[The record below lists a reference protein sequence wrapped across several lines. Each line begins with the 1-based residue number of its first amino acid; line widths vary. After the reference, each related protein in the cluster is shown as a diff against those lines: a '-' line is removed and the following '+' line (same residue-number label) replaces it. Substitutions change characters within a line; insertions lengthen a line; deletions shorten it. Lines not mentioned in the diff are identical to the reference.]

1 MRADPDRS
9 GTAPGMTPGGD
20 AVAVVLA
27 TTPAADLPCPDGASL
42 LERLTRQLVT
52 LPVRDVHVVARPDG
66 TRSYAAGPYQMPHRL
81 PDTMSDGLAEDLR
94 VVAKTAR
101 TATSP
106 VIVLVADV
114 VAHTEAL
121 ATLLAGPSR
130 LTGAIVGP
138 LVGPM
143 AEAGERS
150 PLHPPVRTES
160 GRVVSAGNS
169 FHEVERADGVFG
181 GVLQV
186 GEAHLTSLAEVA
198 EELADLAE
206 RRRLGRVSDAEVPDL
221 LLAGLVRSGVP
232 VRSVTVGALRCDRVA
247 DSAGAEAAISGLA
260 GVDASRA
267 RLDAAV
273 KTGDGFF
280 TTFFVSSW
288 SRHLVRLAAMLGL
301 TPNAVTGISVGLAL
315 IAAIWFSDG
324 HRTGLVVGAV
334 ALYLSFVLDCV
345 DGQLARYTRRF
356 SALGGWL
363 DGICDRLKEY
373 VVLAGLA
380 FGYHAQSGESGGVW
394 PLAVAAVILQVVRHM
409 VDFSYAGAV
418 ADSGAGVTAGPRR
431 PLAEPRDGPPPTEP
445 RDEPPPT
452 EPQDEPR
459 GGPEKPV
466 LITTSQ
472 TGSSPVRPA
481 EVTSVG
487 ASSGLSPR
495 VRSAAYWLRKII
507 VLPIGERMALIAI
520 TAALF
525 DARVTFLALLG
536 WGVVALAY
544 MSAGR
549 IRRSFG

>member
-1 MRADPDRS
+1 
-9 GTAPGMTPGGD
+9 MTRGGD
-20 AVAVVLA
+20 TVAVVLA
-27 TTPAADLPCPDGASL
+27 TTPAADLPCPDGTSV

-66 TRSYAAGPYQMPHRL
+66 VHPGAARPYEAGTCRL
-81 PDTMSDGLAEDLR
+81 PDTTSDGLAEDLR
-94 VVAKTAR
+94 LVAKTAR

-106 VIVLVADV
+106 LVVLAADV

-121 ATLLAGPSR
+121 ATLLADPDR
-130 LTGAIVGP
+130 PTGAIVGP
-138 LVGPM
+138 MAGPGGR
-143 AEAGERS
+143 A
-150 PLHPPVRTES
+150 PLHPPVRTAS
-160 GRVVSAGNS
+160 GRVVAAGNS
-169 FHEVERADGVFG
+169 FHEVERADGAFR

-198 EELADLAE
+198 EELGDLAE
-206 RRRLGRVSDAEVPDL
+206 RGLLGRAGDAEVPDL
-221 LLAGLVRSGVP
+221 LLTGLVRTGVP
-232 VRSVTVGALRCDRVA
+232 VRSVAIGALRCERVA
-247 DSAGAEAAISGLA
+247 DRAAAEEAIGGLA
-260 GVDASRA
+260 EVDESRV
-267 RLDAAV
+267 RLDAAI

-288 SRHLVRLAAMLGL
+288 SRHVVRLAALLGL

-324 HRTGLVVGAV
+324 NRTGLVVGAV

-356 SALGGWL
+356 SAHGGWL

-373 VVLAGLA
+373 AVFVGLA
-380 FGYHAQSGESGGVW
+380 FGYQAQSGESGGVW

-409 VDFSYAGAV
+409 VDFSYAGSLT
-418 ADSGAGVTAGPRR
+418 DSGAVAGPRR
-431 PLAEPRDGPPPTEP
+431 PLTERAETDQEAGPQAGPPVASSRPGGDGP
-445 RDEPPPT
+445 
-452 EPQDEPR
+452 
-459 GGPEKPV
+459 
-466 LITTSQ
+466 
-472 TGSSPVRPA
+472 
-481 EVTSVG
+481 
-487 ASSGLSPR
+487 SGR
-495 VRSAAYWLRKII
+495 AYWLRKII
-507 VLPIGERMALIAI
+507 VLPIGERVALIAI

-549 IRRSFG
+549 IVRSFP

>member
-1 MRADPDRS
+1 MN
-9 GTAPGMTPGGD
+9 PGGD

-66 TRSYAAGPYQMPHRL
+66 TRPYAAGPYEVPHRL

-121 ATLLAGPSR
+121 ATLVAGPSR

-138 LVGPM
+138 IVGAT

-247 DSAGAEAAISGLA
+247 DSAGAEMAISGLA
-260 GVDASRA
+260 GVDESRA

-356 SALGGWL
+356 STLGGWL

-380 FGYHAQSGESGGVW
+380 FGYQAQSGEPGGVW

-418 ADSGAGVTAGPRR
+418 ADSGAGHTAGPRR
-431 PLAEPRDGPPPTEP
+431 PLAEPRDGPRDEPRDEPRDGLLLTEP
-445 RDEPPPT
+445 RDEP
-452 EPQDEPR
+452 R
-459 GGPEKPV
+459 GGPDKPV
-466 LITTSQ
+466 RITTSQ
-472 TGSSPVRPA
+472 AGPSQALPGK
-481 EVTSVG
+481 VTSG
-487 ASSGLSPR
+487 EAAASVASPR
-495 VRSAAYWLRKII
+495 ARSAAYWLRKII